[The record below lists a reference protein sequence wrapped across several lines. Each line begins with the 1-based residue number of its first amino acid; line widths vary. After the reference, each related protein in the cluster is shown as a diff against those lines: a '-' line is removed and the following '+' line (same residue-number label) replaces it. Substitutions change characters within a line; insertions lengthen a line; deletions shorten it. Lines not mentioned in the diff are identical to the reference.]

1 VVKRITRQRIT
12 AVIALVLALGSLA
25 APAAVALECQGQVV
39 VVQVA
44 GSGNGLGP
52 AILFTRLFSD
62 GIAPVVPATDVEV
75 IQLGAEGHTLGYPA
89 IGFPYSNRWFGLWGT
104 PSQRIDNY
112 NASVGLGV
120 VALEHVVAGRY
131 LTSVAGCR
139 PAFVL
144 VGYSQGAQVVRGA
157 LPDLGEYEDAI
168 AAVVLIGDPTFDPAD
183 GSAKF
188 GGSLGPPS
196 EHRVGFMTVLGQDP
210 MGLPEWAAG
219 RSTSVCVRSDPVC
232 QQLDNV
238 LLAPI
243 TALKFVLSPFHIWG
257 YTSGVLS
264 PAAGLVGHEVVV
276 SVGA

>member
-1 VVKRITRQRIT
+1 MLARRLAAFT
-12 AVIALVLALGSLA
+12 ALALALTSLA
-25 APAAVALECQGQVV
+25 APAAVALDCHDRVV

-52 AILFTRLFSD
+52 AILFTRLLAD
-62 GIAPVVPATDVEV
+62 GIAPVVPAGDVDV

-89 IGFPYSNRWFGLWGT
+89 IGFPYSDRWFGLWGT
-104 PSQRIDNY
+104 PGQRIDNY
-112 NASVGLGV
+112 LASVDQGV
-120 VALEHVVAGRY
+120 AALEHVVAGRY

-157 LPDLGEYEDAI
+157 LAELGDFRDAI
-168 AAVVLIGDPTFDPAD
+168 AAVVLIADPTFDPAD

-196 EHRVGFMTVLGQDP
+196 PSRVGFMTVLGEDAL
-210 MGLPEWAAG
+210 GLPEWAAD
-219 RSTSVCVRSDPVC
+219 RATSICVRTDPVC
-232 QQLDNV
+232 QQVDNA

-257 YTSGVLS
+257 YTSGVLA

-276 SVGA
+276 AIGA